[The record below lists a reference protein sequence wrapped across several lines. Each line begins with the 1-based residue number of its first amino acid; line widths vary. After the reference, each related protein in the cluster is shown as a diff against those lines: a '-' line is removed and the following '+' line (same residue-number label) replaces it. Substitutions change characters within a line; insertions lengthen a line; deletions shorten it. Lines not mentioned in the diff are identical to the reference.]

1 MKIKLCNL
9 LYVHI
14 PTIIYSK
21 QFKFAATFLQFI
33 TSVTSLVLFGCD
45 CEVKTILQSISESA
59 ASI

>member
-1 MKIKLCNL
+1 MKIKLCNI

-21 QFKFAATFLQFI
+21 QFKFEATLLQF
-33 TSVTSLVLFGCD
+33 VTSLVLLGCD
-45 CEVKTILQSISESA
+45 CEVITILQSISESA